1 MNKSVKMTVREF
13 HDSLKARL
21 NEVEKKASALKATDP
36 SLKGGVEIP
45 SFNTEK
51 NRSNIN
57 LPSNPTNLDGAQDM
71 DGTQGLC
78 SVTNPTGVGQGEY
91 PKMVNGNA
99 KDEAYTTPATPISK
113 IAGDLVNSTLDSF
126 EMPNNIKNDIPL
138 MQKLAAVGGH
148 VLATKKGRKL
158 VSDIMTKS
166 AGRAEAQA
174 ILQDVYN
181 DLQKEASANQY
192 AAQVQAM
199 ENQHRVNLNAFQYDF
214 EKRAY
219 MQGAVDGDQMAQAAE
234 IAAADPAAMD
244 PAMAAEM
251 AAADPAMG
259 GIPEAP
265 IAADQAPITDEEA
278 IAAIQALIE
287 SGEVS
292 PEEVNAFLT
301 AIQQDQAPQYTAQE
315 IAAMLVEDVQSGQIT
330 PEIAD
335 AIAAEVLQGVEAG
348 QIPVA

>member
-13 HDSLKARL
+13 HDNLKARL

-99 KDEAYTTPATPISK
+99 KDEAYTSPATPISK
-113 IAGDLVNSTLDSF
+113 IAGDLVNSTKDSF
-126 EMPNNIKNDIPL
+126 EMPANIKNDIPL

-148 VLATKKGRKL
+148 VLATKKGRKM
-158 VSDIMTKS
+158 VSDIMTKQ

-174 ILQDVYN
+174 ILQEVYS
-181 DLQKEASANQY
+181 DLQKEAAANQY
-192 AAQVQAM
+192 YSQVQMM
-199 ENQHRVNLNAFQYDF
+199 ENQHRANLDAFQYDF

-219 MQGAVDGDQMAQAAE
+219 MQGAVDGDQMAQAAAMTQDP
-234 IAAADPAAMD
+234 AAMAAMDPAAMD
-244 PAMAAEM
+244 PAM
-251 AAADPAMG
+251 G
-259 GIPEAP
+259 GTPEAP

-301 AIQQDQAPQYTAQE
+301 AIQQDQAPQYTAQD
-315 IAAMLVEDVQSGQIT
+315 IAAMLVEDVQSGQLT
-330 PEIAD
+330 PEVAD

>member
-71 DGTQGLC
+71 DGTHGLC

-99 KDEAYTTPATPISK
+99 KDQAYTTPATPISK
-113 IAGDLVNSTLDSF
+113 IAGDLVNSTRDSF

-174 ILQDVYN
+174 ILQDVYS

-199 ENQHRVNLNAFQYDF
+199 ENQHRANLNAFQYDF

-234 IAAADPAAMD
+234 
-244 PAMAAEM
+244 M

-259 GIPEAP
+259 GLPEAP

-301 AIQQDQAPQYTAQE
+301 AIQQDQAPQYTAQD
-315 IAAMLVEDVQSGQIT
+315 IAAMLVEDVQSGQLT
-330 PEIAD
+330 PEVAD
-335 AIAAEVLQGVEAG
+335 AIAAEVLQGVQAG

>member
-71 DGTQGLC
+71 DGTHGLC

-99 KDEAYTTPATPISK
+99 KDQAYTTPATPISK
-113 IAGDLVNSTLDSF
+113 IAGDLINSTRDSF

-174 ILQDVYN
+174 ILQDVYS

-192 AAQVQAM
+192 AAQVQIM
-199 ENQHRVNLNAFQYDF
+199 ENQHRANLNSFQYDF

-219 MQGAVDGDQMAQAAE
+219 MQGAVDGDQMAQAAAMAQDP
-234 IAAADPAAMD
+234 AAMAAMDPAAMD
-244 PAMAAEM
+244 PAM
-251 AAADPAMG
+251 G
-259 GIPEAP
+259 GTPEAP

-315 IAAMLVEDVQSGQIT
+315 IAAMLVEDVQSGQLT
-330 PEIAD
+330 PEVAD

>member
-57 LPSNPTNLDGAQDM
+57 LPSNPTNLDGAQDV

-113 IAGDLVNSTLDSF
+113 IAGDLVNSTKDSF
-126 EMPNNIKNDIPL
+126 EMPAKIKNDIPL

-174 ILQDVYN
+174 ILQEVYN

-192 AAQVQAM
+192 ASQVQAM
-199 ENQHRVNLNAFQYDF
+199 QEQHRANLDAFQYDF

-234 IAAADPAAMD
+234 MAAADPAAMD
-244 PAMAAEM
+244 PAM

-315 IAAMLVEDVQSGQIT
+315 IAAMLVEDVQSGQLT